1 MNLLGKNILYING
14 CSFVAGNRLADNE
27 VLSQVLGN
35 KLKYDIIDE
44 SANGQSFESSFINT
58 VCKLSSIKK
67 ANNSLVV
74 IGLTWEPRYAIQFKQ
89 GIVSITPADIRQS
102 TEKPKTFFGEKY
114 STWRRLVSPY
124 FIDVNQQPV
133 EIRELNEELEQENSI
148 HTVLSNFTRYYES
161 LIEHDSNL
169 TDNQILN
176 VLTKILTLQ
185 SYLKNNNINYFFLDF
200 KGYTKNPY
208 IFTKQNEN
216 KFPIKELK
224 NQLDTLRILDFTNE
238 YFKNN
243 FIDKDTSHPSAD
255 GVKYIANLI
264 VEKLNEL

>member
-1 MNLLGKNILYING
+1 MNLLGRNILYING
-14 CSFVAGNRLADNE
+14 CSYVAGNRLADNE

-44 SANGQSFESSFINT
+44 SANGQSFESTFINT
-58 VCKLSSIKK
+58 VCKLSTIKK

-89 GIVSITPADIRQS
+89 GIVSITPADINKD
-102 TEKPKTFFGEKY
+102 TPKTFFGEKY

-124 FIDVNQQPV
+124 FSDINEQPV
-133 EIRELNEELEQENSI
+133 GIRELNNELEQDNSI
-148 HTVLSNFTRYYES
+148 NMVLSNFTRYYES
-161 LIEHDSNL
+161 LIEHDNYL
-169 TDNQILN
+169 TNNQTLN
-176 VLTKILTLQ
+176 VFTKILTLQ

-208 IFTKQNEN
+208 IFTKQNKN
-216 KFPIKELK
+216 KFPIEELK

-243 FIDKDTSHPSAD
+243 FIDKDTAHPNAE
-255 GVKYIANLI
+255 GVEYMANLI
-264 VEKLNEL
+264 IDKLNEL